1 MSRLGRLRSGVSRTV
16 SRVSGF
22 RAAAEREQERRE
34 QEAGEQ
40 GVVGAGYPSARG
52 GAAKPPDAEPT
63 GEPAEARARR
73 AVLAGSPSLYPPP
86 AEGGGG
92 DDGGTGGNDEAPIP
106 ERPEPAAAIPWGARV
121 AAEAAWRTLVLAA
134 VIWVLIQVVSAVS
147 LLVIS
152 FAAGL
157 LITALL
163 QPFVGWLKRLGV
175 SGGAATAITAFG
187 GFGVMGLTGWFVVWQ
202 VLENSDRLVDQV
214 QEGIEELRDWV
225 LELPFD
231 ITEENLDQW
240 VEDINEWIRSHSD
253 ELTSAGLEGVNYAVQ
268 FLTGA
273 GLTLFVVLF
282 LLYDGGGV
290 WQWFLRLVPRA
301 ARPAVA
307 GAGPR
312 AWIALT
318 GYVRGTVIVAMIDAI
333 GIGIGLFVID
343 VPMAVPL
350 AVIVFLASFV
360 PLVGAIASGA
370 LAVLVALVT
379 NGIVDALLVLG
390 VVLLVQQIEGNVLQ
404 PFILG
409 RMVRV
414 HPLAVVLAVAAGS
427 MVAGIPGAVVA
438 VPLVAVV
445 NTVVGYLRA
454 YQEEADRRAGFDG
467 SGATVAE
474 LAPVQAP
481 LPDERADATG
491 QEPRRTD
498 TPSPPHDEGDGPRER
513 P

>member
-1 MSRLGRLRSGVSRTV
+1 MSRLGRLRAGVSRTV
-16 SRVSGF
+16 ARVSGF

-40 GVVGAGYPSARG
+40 GKAAVSGRPPASAGAGEAG
-52 GAAKPPDAEPT
+52 AEP
-63 GEPAEARARR
+63 GERLEAKARR
-73 AVLAGSPSLYPPP
+73 AVLAGSPELPSPQP
-86 AEGGGG
+86 GG
-92 DDGGTGGNDEAPIP
+92 DGGSGGRSSGEPPVP
-106 ERPEPAAAIPWGARV
+106 ERPEPAAAIPWGVRV

-134 VIWVLIQVVSAVS
+134 VVWVLIQVVSAVS

-163 QPFVGWLKRLGV
+163 QPIVGWLKRMGLG
-175 SGGAATAITAFG
+175 GGAATAVTAFG

-214 QEGIEELRDWV
+214 QEGVEELRDWV

-240 VEDINEWIRSHSD
+240 VTDINEWIRNHSE

-290 WQWFLRLVPRA
+290 WRWFLRLVPRA
-301 ARPAVA
+301 ARESVA

-312 AWIALT
+312 AWITLT

-333 GIGIGLFVID
+333 GIGIGLFIID

-350 AVIVFLASFV
+350 AVIVFLSAFV

-370 LAVLVALVT
+370 LAVLVAVVT
-379 NGIVDALLVLG
+379 NGVVDALLVLG

-414 HPLAVVLAVAAGS
+414 HPLAVVLGVAAGS

-438 VPLVAVV
+438 VPLIAVV
-445 NTVVGYLRA
+445 STVVGYLRA

-474 LAPVQAP
+474 LAPVPAP
-481 LPDERADATG
+481 LPSAERPAL
-491 QEPRRTD
+491 E
-498 TPSPPHDEGDGPRER
+498 SPPESDPPRGPEGPETR
-513 P
+513 

>member
-1 MSRLGRLRSGVSRTV
+1 MSGLGRLRAGISRTV
-16 SRVSGF
+16 TRMSGL

-34 QEAGEQ
+34 REAEERATAA
-40 GVVGAGYPSARG
+40 AGYPSERRR
-52 GAAKPPDAEPT
+52 PEEPIPE
-63 GEPAEARARR
+63 EPADERLEAKARR
-73 AVLAGSPSLYPPP
+73 AVLAGTPPLYPPP
-86 AEGGGG
+86 AEEGGGG
-92 DDGGTGGNDEAPIP
+92 GGGRAGGGPPPAPG
-106 ERPEPAAAIPWGARV
+106 RPEPAAAIPWGVRV

-134 VIWVLIQVVSAVS
+134 VIWMLIQVVSAVS

-163 QPFVGWLKRLGV
+163 QPFVGWLKRMGF
-175 SGGAATAITAFG
+175 SGGAATAVTAFG
-187 GFGVMGLTGWFVVWQ
+187 GFGVMGLIGWFVVWQ

-214 QEGIEELRDWV
+214 QEGVEELRDWV

-268 FLTGA
+268 FFTGA

-290 WQWFLRLVPRA
+290 WHWFLRLVPRA
-301 ARPAVA
+301 ARQSVA

-312 AWIALT
+312 AWITLT

-333 GIGIGLFVID
+333 GIGIGLFIID

-350 AVIVFLASFV
+350 AVIVFLSAFV

-379 NGIVDALLVLG
+379 NGVVDALLVLG

-427 MVAGIPGAVVA
+427 MLAGIPGAVVA

-474 LAPVQAP
+474 LAPVQPP
-481 LPDERADATG
+481 LPAERGGAARESAPGERRDGDDEPGGR
-491 QEPRRTD
+491 
-498 TPSPPHDEGDGPRER
+498 
-513 P
+513 